1 MRRFEGKV
9 AVITGGAGGMG
20 YSHAVRLIAEG
31 ASVVIFDLRGAK
43 EAAERLMAEC
53 GGKAIGVQGNVT
65 VYEDCEKAMAAAVE
79 NFGRLDILINNAG
92 IMGKTSI
99 YALDEKVWDAMQ
111 DVNVKGVLFCT
122 KAAVQHM
129 VKQHYGKIVNVSS
142 IAGLGVRSPA
152 GVAYGVSKAAVASLT
167 KYTAMELG
175 KEGICCNA
183 VAPGMILTE
192 MTYAGRTAEE
202 VKMLET
208 NTYNVTCSGR
218 IGTVEDVTAGILYLA
233 SDEAS
238 YVNGRIL
245 EIDGGRMDHIGY

>member
-1 MRRFEGKV
+1 MKRFEGKV
-9 AVITGGAGGMG
+9 AVITGGARGMG

-31 ASVVIFDLRGAK
+31 AAVVIFDLVGA
-43 EAAERLMAEC
+43 EAAAEKLVSEH
-53 GGKAIGVQGNVT
+53 GGKAIGVQGNVA
-65 VYEDCEKAMAAAVE
+65 VYSDCERAMAAAVD
-79 NFGRLDILINNAG
+79 NFGHLDILINNAG
-92 IMGKTSI
+92 ILKKTSI
-99 YALDEKVWDAMQ
+99 LELDEGIWDALQ
-111 DVNVKGVLFCT
+111 EVNVKGVVLCT
-122 KAAVQHM
+122 KAAAKHM
-129 VKQHYGKIVNVSS
+129 VKQHYGKVVNVAS
-142 IAGLGVRSPA
+142 IAGLGCRAPA